1 MGLIGP
7 TTSPEFLQ
15 HFTNSTIPRI
25 ANAARLSGFE
35 TTEQIEQFFQD
46 EFNLNIDPD
55 VPGVPGIPGDIGFP
69 DAPGFPDVPG
79 IPAIPGPSQST
90 IGLMPM
96 DVFESD
102 FHQQVGFG
110 DIPTPPGFPGV
121 PGGPVGRLGFEEPF
135 PEIADSQFLPFAR
148 EAAGDDPNLYSY
160 LLGQIPEL
168 QQGFRT
174 ARQGFERQLSLEN
187 LQQATQ
193 FAQSPERLADLEAR
207 LERELSASVRRAA
220 GEPLQPGEGEADIE
234 ALRAAIAQQRANL
247 TISENLPAFRRS
259 QAADVQRQG
268 EGFSAE
274 GFFEKRRAGL
284 IEGFRSTATGFA
296 GEVAARR
303 RAEADMEADTR
314 QAETERRR
322 KLRGRGRTVLRV

>member
-1 MGLIGP
+1 
-7 TTSPEFLQ
+7 
-15 HFTNSTIPRI
+15 
-25 ANAARLSGFE
+25 
-35 TTEQIEQFFQD
+35 
-46 EFNLNIDPD
+46 
-55 VPGVPGIPGDIGFP
+55 
-69 DAPGFPDVPG
+69 
-79 IPAIPGPSQST
+79 
-90 IGLMPM
+90 
-96 DVFESD
+96 
-102 FHQQVGFG
+102 
-110 DIPTPPGFPGV
+110 
-121 PGGPVGRLGFEEPF
+121 
-135 PEIADSQFLPFAR
+135 
-148 EAAGDDPNLYSY
+148 
-160 LLGQIPEL
+160 
-168 QQGFRT
+168 
-174 ARQGFERQLSLEN
+174 
-187 LQQATQ
+187 
-193 FAQSPERLADLEAR
+193 
-207 LERELSASVRRAA
+207 VRRAA